1 MLVTKFWGKLYPQ
14 KKLGA
19 QKILCSTIFLGE
31 TKFVA
36 QQIVSSITFEVSKK
50 FLGQNKLWVNKNVEK
65 KDV

>member
-1 MLVTKFWGKLYPQ
+1 M
-14 KKLGA
+14 
-19 QKILCSTIFLGE
+19 LCSIIFFGE

-50 FLGQNKLWVNKNVEK
+50 FLGQNKLWVKKKVEK